1 MVAGWQGRSGG
12 DQTIPRPERWRLGD
26 RPEWMQTDSDRVS
39 RRDQV
44 LDTVIAGGPARDAVA
59 FDGARVSAVLVGL
72 HEGDDGAEVILTRRS
87 RQLRHHRGE
96 ISFPGGRLDPGEH
109 VIDAALREAH
119 GEIGLAPDAVE
130 VVGELDHVVTVV
142 SNSYIVPVVARID
155 RLPPWRLNPAEV
167 DRVLRVPLAEFLRL
181 DTYRPE
187 WWVLPTGE
195 FLVHFFELED
205 ETVWGA
211 TGRMLHGLLARVLDP
226 TAQASGADPGL

>member
-1 MVAGWQGRSGG
+1 
-12 DQTIPRPERWRLGD
+12 
-26 RPEWMQTDSDRVS
+26 
-39 RRDQV
+39 
-44 LDTVIAGGPARDAVA
+44 
-59 FDGARVSAVLVGL
+59 
-72 HEGDDGAEVILTRRS
+72 
-87 RQLRHHRGE
+87 
-96 ISFPGGRLDPGEH
+96 
-109 VIDAALREAH
+109 
-119 GEIGLAPDAVE
+119 LAPDAVE

-226 TAQASGADPGL
+226 TAQSSGADPGL